1 MPESLRI
8 FISSPADV
16 NPERRRCALVI
27 EKLAKEYARFF
38 EIEPFL
44 WEAEPQMA
52 SEGHFQDPIVPPSET
67 DIVVLILWSRL
78 GTSLPPQT
86 LKRRYCGIDGRVPV
100 TGTEWEF
107 ENALQARQEKGAP
120 DLLAYRKTTAPVVSL
135 KDRAAKTEAEA
146 QWDKLEVFWSRHF
159 VNRGQFI
166 AAFSTFET
174 LETFE
179 DKLENDLRKLI
190 VRRINASEDKANR
203 SAPLVWPTGS
213 PFRGLDSYR
222 FEHHRIFFGRSAATK
237 TVVERLV
244 ENAEAGRPFLLI
256 LGASGAGKS
265 WRLYIALL
273 GGATRRILDMPRS
286 HQNRHGSK
294 VSSGERIPN
303 EEPWDYRAR
312 NCLVHV
318 DWRCALARHCR

>member
-44 WEAEPQMA
+44 WEAEPQLA

-203 SAPLVWPTGS
+203 TATGLSITESSLDAVPQPKPWSNAWSRTPKPGGHSSLSWARAGLASHGDCTS
-213 PFRGLDSYR
+213 PCSEEPQDASWTCRGR
-222 FEHHRIFFGRSAATK
+222 TK
-237 TVVERLV
+237 TGMGLR
-244 ENAEAGRPFLLI
+244 
-256 LGASGAGKS
+256 
-265 WRLYIALL
+265 
-273 GGATRRILDMPRS
+273 
-286 HQNRHGSK
+286 
-294 VSSGERIPN
+294 
-303 EEPWDYRAR
+303 
-312 NCLVHV
+312 
-318 DWRCALARHCR
+318 